1 MIECPIKSMVLSG
14 GDFTTQAVTG
24 SVWNHRGHG
33 VTCLAEDCQ
42 TCVGYRTLFVMDKLC
57 SPAVSGAAETRDLTL
72 ETVKHDACHRRQPAL
87 GQLESLAFSLQKA
100 CE

>member
-1 MIECPIKSMVLSG
+1 
-14 GDFTTQAVTG
+14 
-24 SVWNHRGHG
+24 
-33 VTCLAEDCQ
+33 
-42 TCVGYRTLFVMDKLC
+42 MDKLC

-72 ETVKHDACHRRQPAL
+72 ETVKRGACHRRQPAL